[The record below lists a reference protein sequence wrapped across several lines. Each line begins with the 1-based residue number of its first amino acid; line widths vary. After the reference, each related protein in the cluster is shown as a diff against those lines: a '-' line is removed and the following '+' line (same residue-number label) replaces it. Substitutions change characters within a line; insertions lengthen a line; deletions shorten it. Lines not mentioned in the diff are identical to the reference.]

1 MNARTRAP
9 TARSVSFGGVLARL
23 LDRRHEHWLLA
34 SMLLVLQAAI
44 DGDLGAT
51 LSRALMI
58 THLGLFFL
66 WQPIWQK
73 DERLQL
79 PAIGL
84 VAVLVGA
91 VVTALGWWMLFA
103 WLVILTG
110 LVAGRSFTTRQER
123 YVYMLSLA
131 FLVIELLINATAP
144 LFLGAALPAAV
155 TGPFRIGLYLLP
167 LVLFAIPPITTPSR
181 DPFPVDFFRG
191 ITFALMTALLAVA
204 SALVSFRAHIEYPI
218 ALVGSLMALGLLLL
232 LLSWMTSPGS
242 GAGLLSVWEKSVLN
256 IGTPFE
262 AWLGN
267 IANLAAQRDDADDF
281 LEAAIEELND
291 IPWISGVEWRTATTT
306 DMVGQRSRHHLAV
319 ETDQIRVTLYTER
332 SFSSALL
339 IHCRLLIQVLGHFY
353 VAKQRENKEA
363 SEAHLRAIYET
374 GARVTHDIKNLLQ
387 SLNTMA
393 GALETATTAEQEH
406 RGFNLLKRRL
416 PDIAARLNRAL
427 EKLQDPARPSH
438 ERVAVGDWWAAL
450 NARLQGTRIETSVV
464 LESTTASVPGECFD
478 SVVDNLLDNAL
489 QKVAAGKAGAV
500 RVELVADAAGV
511 QVSVSDDGPA
521 IGEDVAR
528 KLLREPVPSLT
539 GHGIGLYQ
547 AARQAEL
554 AGCEL
559 TLAENRAGRVRF
571 ALGCCT
577 GARR

>member
-1 MNARTRAP
+1 MNAGASADAPRRAP
-9 TARSVSFGGVLARL
+9 FGGVLARL

-34 SMLLVLQAAI
+34 SMLLVLQTTV

-51 LSRALMI
+51 LARALMMA
-58 THLGLFFL
+58 HLGLFFL

-103 WLVILTG
+103 WLVILIG

-131 FLVIELLINATAP
+131 FLVTELLINATAP

-167 LVLFAIPPITTPSR
+167 LALYAIPPITTPSR

-204 SALVSFRAHIEYPI
+204 SALVSLRLHIDYPI

-242 GAGLLSVWEKSVLN
+242 GAGLMSVWEKSVLN

-267 IANLAAQRDDADDF
+267 IANLAAQRSDANDF
-281 LEAAIEELND
+281 LEAAVEELND
-291 IPWISGVEWRTATTT
+291 IPWISGVEWRTAQGG

-332 SFSSALL
+332 AFSSALL

-353 VAKQRENKEA
+353 AAKQREDKEA

-406 RGFNLLKRRL
+406 RGFVLLRRRL
-416 PDIAARLNRAL
+416 PDIAQRLARAL
-427 EKLQDPARPSH
+427 EKLQDPARPSA
-438 ERVAVGDWWAAL
+438 ERIAVADWWAAL
-450 NARLQGTRIETSVV
+450 NARLQGTRIATSVA
-464 LESTTASVPGECFD
+464 LAADAARVPGECFD

-489 QKVAAGKAGAV
+489 QKIAAGRARSVAV
-500 RVELVADAAGV
+500 DLVADADGV
-511 QVSVSDDGPA
+511 CVSVSDDGPA
-521 IGEDVAR
+521 IAEDIAR

-559 TLAENRAGRVRF
+559 ALADNRDGAVRF
-571 ALGCCT
+571 SLRCCRT
-577 GARR
+577 